1 MAYTT
6 IDDPSAYFQTALY
19 AGNNTTGHS
28 ITNDGN
34 SDLQPDWVW
43 IKQRTSNN
51 PHTVQ
56 DTSRGFAGS
65 GEVNLVIPNTD
76 GAEVTNGAFESFDSN
91 GFTVGGT
98 NPASGAYNLSGSNY
112 VAWQWK
118 ANGGTTTSK
127 SSTTID
133 TNVTTP
139 CVQQVNTDAGFS
151 IITYT
156 ASSSYAGTET
166 HLEHGLGA
174 GPRFL
179 MVKRRDA
186 TANWAVY
193 HADNGGSP
201 NAGYSYNVLN
211 SDAATAQSSPT
222 NKYWL
227 NTPAESNATLL
238 AFGVENGADGGEYV
252 CYAFAEKQGY
262 SKFGKYVGNGS
273 TNGPFVYTGFKPA
286 LIITKNADATDSWN
300 LLDNKRSPYNV
311 ANKYLQADNANAE
324 GTYTFYD
331 ILSNGFKIRNTG
343 NANISGNT
351 ITYMAWA
358 ENPFVTSTG
367 VPTTAR

>member
-1 MAYTT
+1 MAYTN
-6 IDDPSAYFQTALY
+6 INDPSAHFQTKVY
-19 AGNNTTGHS
+19 TGSNSNQS

-34 SDLQPDWVW
+34 SDLQPDW
-43 IKQRTSNN
+43 IFASYRTLPPYTNHQAIIDS
-51 PHTVQ
+51 
-56 DTSRGFAGS
+56 SRGRAKILES
-65 GEVNLVIPNTD
+65 DTTAAEATTTNAAYDLV
-76 GAEVTNGAFESFDSN
+76 SFDTN
-91 GFTVGGT
+91 GFTVGAVNSTSGL
-98 NPASGAYNLSGSNY
+98 NASGISH

-118 ANGGTTTSK
+118 CNGGTTTSK

-179 MVKRRDA
+179 MVKRRDTA
-186 TANWAVY
+186 ANWAVY

-311 ANKYLQADNANAE
+311 ADKYLQADNANAE